1 MSDQPIIVIKKVKKV
16 HGGHHGGAWKVAY
29 ADFVT
34 AMMAFFLVMW
44 LVGQSQEVKA
54 GVASYFRDPG
64 GAQFEGGPSE
74 TPGFPKD
81 LGEGPTPDLLE
92 QVRIEDVAERIRR
105 AIAELPEIARL
116 QEQIE
121 VEISGLGLRVEL
133 IESSRASFF
142 DSGSTSLQGDSIGI
156 LGAIADELAATDY
169 EVIVEG
175 HTDSAPYSGSG
186 AYTNWELSTERAN
199 AARRVMVQRGLR
211 PSQVRGVRGFADTLP
226 RIGADPSDPRNRRV
240 SIVVQDDEVHSDDPT
255 EETASQDDS
264 ESPDELESEGS
275 RRSEASGSH

>member
-1 MSDQPIIVIKKVKKV
+1 MSDQSIIVIKKVKKV

-64 GAQFEGGPSE
+64 GEQFEGGPSAE
-74 TPGFPKD
+74 PGFLTEP
-81 LGEGPTPDLLE
+81 GEASDSEPLQTVE
-92 QVRIEDVAERIRR
+92 IEHVAERIRR
-105 AIAELPEIARL
+105 AIDALPEIARL

-121 VEISGLGLRVEL
+121 VEISGQGLRVEL
-133 IESSRASFF
+133 IESSKASFF

-156 LGAIADELAATDY
+156 LAVIADELAGTDY

-175 HTDSAPYSGSG
+175 HTDSAPFSGSG
-186 AYTNWELSTERAN
+186 EYTNWELSTERAN
-199 AARRVMVQRGLR
+199 AARRVMVGRGLR
-211 PSQVRGVRGFADTLP
+211 SSQLRGVRGYGATLP
-226 RIGADPSDPRNRRV
+226 RVAADPADPRNRRV
-240 SIVVQDDEVHSDDPT
+240 SIVVQDAAVHPEEPSD
-255 EETASQDDS
+255 QDGPPDS
-264 ESPDELESEGS
+264 PESEVPAS
-275 RRSEASGSH
+275 SSAEPTRSH

>member
-1 MSDQPIIVIKKVKKV
+1 MSDQPIIVVKKIKKG

-74 TPGFPKD
+74 VPGFFSD
-81 LGEGPTPDLLE
+81 LGEGSESDHLE
-92 QVRIEDVAERIRR
+92 TVQIGDVAERIRR
-105 AIAELPEIARL
+105 AIAALPEIARL

-121 VEISGLGLRVEL
+121 VEMSDDGLRVEL

-156 LGAIADELAATDY
+156 LGVIADELAATDY

-175 HTDSAPYSGSG
+175 HTDSAPFSGSG
-186 AYTNWELSTERAN
+186 EYTNWELSTERAN
-199 AARRVMVQRGLR
+199 ADRRVMVQRGLR
-211 PSQVRGVRGFADTLP
+211 PSQLRGVRGFADTLP
-226 RIGADPSDPRNRRV
+226 RIAADPSDPRNRRV
-240 SIVVQDDEVHSDDPT
+240 SIVVQDVELHPGRPT
-255 EETASQDDS
+255 EQPALRDD
-264 ESPDELESEGS
+264 LESEAPS
-275 RRSEASGSH
+275 SAEQSGSH

>member
-64 GAQFEGGPSE
+64 GGQFEGGPSE
-74 TPGFPKD
+74 VPGFPAD
-81 LGEGPTPDLLE
+81 LGEGSELDSVAPV
-92 QVRIEDVAERIRR
+92 QIEHVAERIRR
-105 AIAELPEIARL
+105 AIAALPEIARL

-121 VEISGLGLRVEL
+121 VEASGQGLRVEL
-133 IESSRASFF
+133 IESSKASFF
-142 DSGSTSLQGDSIGI
+142 DSGSTSLRGDSVGI
-156 LGAIADELAATDY
+156 LGVIADELADTDY

-175 HTDSAPYSGSG
+175 HTDSAPFSGSG
-186 AYTNWELSTERAN
+186 SYTNWELSTERAN

-211 PSQVRGVRGFADTLP
+211 ASQVRGVRGYADTLP
-226 RIGADPSDPRNRRV
+226 RISADPSDPRNRRV
-240 SIVVQDDEVHSDDPT
+240 SIVVQDDEVRADEPT
-255 EETASQDDS
+255 EPPAPQD
-264 ESPDELESEGS
+264 EPEPDISSSSGL
-275 RRSEASGSH
+275 SGSH